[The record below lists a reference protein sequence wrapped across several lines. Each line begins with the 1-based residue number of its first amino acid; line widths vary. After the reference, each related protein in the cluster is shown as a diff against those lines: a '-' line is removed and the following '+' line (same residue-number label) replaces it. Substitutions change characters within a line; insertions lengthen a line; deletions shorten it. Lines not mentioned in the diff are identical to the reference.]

1 MRFILH
7 LACLFLCLG
16 ALLPAG
22 CGKRRHHDVAEA
34 EPTTSAPVPVKTPAS
49 QAAEA
54 TKREPG
60 PNVGLSGIG
69 RFWTEQEVKNNLRNL
84 GVAYNNYVAEFG
96 KGPPDQK
103 TLSPYYERS
112 PQIDEALS
120 KGWFTFA
127 WKSDPRRM
135 TQGTSHTIIAYEPD
149 ADGLGFRWVLM
160 ADASVHKL
168 SQQEFD
174 NTAKAGK

>member
-1 MRFILH
+1 
-7 LACLFLCLG
+7 
-16 ALLPAG
+16 LLVPAG
-22 CGKRRHHDVAEA
+22 CGKRRHHEAAE
-34 EPTTSAPVPVKTPAS
+34 EPTTSAPVAVKTPAP
-49 QAAEA
+49 APTPEA

-69 RFWTEQEVKNNLRNL
+69 RFWTEQEVKNNLYNL
-84 GVAYNNYVAEFG
+84 GRAYKNYVAEFG

-120 KGWFTFA
+120 KGWFVFA

-135 TQGTSHTIIAYEPD
+135 QQGTSHTIIAYEPD
-149 ADGLGFRWVLM
+149 ADSLGFRWVLM
-160 ADASVHKL
+160 ADASVHKM
-168 SQQEFD
+168 SQPEFD
-174 NTAKAGK
+174 NTPKAGK